1 MSLAQPLA
9 PARRWQFGPIWLVAP
24 TLAFMAVFFL
34 FPMLRLLTLSVV
46 DPATSSLTA
55 QHYGHLADNPVY
67 WRILGIT
74 FRISILTALLSVAL
88 GYPVARWLASYPEER
103 RGKFLF
109 MILLP
114 FWASYLVKT
123 FAWMIILGNRGV
135 LNALFVGSGISDKS
149 LPLMYNEFGVLVG
162 MVHAMMPLAI
172 LTMLPVMSEI
182 DLRLTQ
188 AARSLGAGRT
198 QGFWMVYFPLSIP
211 GVAAAGLL
219 TFITSLGFFIVPAYL
234 GGRGQTMLAQVIITQ
249 VQELVNW
256 AFAAVLAALM
266 VATALIAIWIYD
278 QFFGLSSLTA
288 GSAETGKKRKHGAAL
303 RKAGAHI
310 LETLGRLTSGLDRLG
325 RDSEG
330 EGTPLGTRIYV
341 GAVLVFL
348 ISPMLVVLLLAFTSA
363 SSLAFPPPGFS
374 LRWFEQY
381 FGSPIWIS
389 ATIRSFGVAFATAF
403 CATVLG
409 GLAALALARSSS
421 RWNKLIFGFM
431 LAPMIV
437 PRIVVAVGLFYL
449 MAQIGLVAS
458 NTGLVIGHTLLA
470 IPYTFIAIGAVLKGY
485 DWRLNQAAATL
496 GAGQAT
502 TFRFITLPLLRGG
515 IVSAALFAFVTSFD
529 DLTIALFVSGGL
541 KSTLPKQMWDDMYL
555 QLNPTLA
562 AVSVVVLAIVSLI
575 LIVTQRLTRK

>member
-1 MSLAQPLA
+1 MSLAESGLPG
-9 PARRWQFGPIWLVAP
+9 RRWKFGPIWLVAP
-24 TLAFMAVFFL
+24 TLAFLAVFFL
-34 FPMLRLLTLSVV
+34 FPMLRLLSLSIQETGGAQLTL
-46 DPATSSLTA
+46 A
-55 QHYGHLADNPVY
+55 HYAHLGDNPVY
-67 WRILGIT
+67 WRILAIT
-74 FRISILTALLSVAL
+74 FRISILTALFSVLL
-88 GYPVARWLASYPEER
+88 GYPVARWIAGFPEDR
-103 RGKFLF
+103 RGKVLFLV
-109 MILLP
+109 LLP
-114 FWASYLVKT
+114 FWTSYLVKT
-123 FAWMIILGNRGV
+123 FAWMIMLGNRGV
-135 LNALFVGSGISDKS
+135 FNSLFLGIGLTETP

-162 MVHAMMPLAI
+162 MVHAMTPLAI
-172 LTMLPVMSEI
+172 LTMLPVMSGI
-182 DLRLTQ
+182 DQRLTQ
-188 AARSLGAGRT
+188 AADSLGAGRA
-198 QGFWMVYFPLSIP
+198 QGFWMIYFPLSMP

-256 AFAAVLAALM
+256 AFAAVLAAMM

-278 QFFGLSSLTA
+278 QFFGLSTLTA
-288 GSAETGKKRKHGAAL
+288 GSSGGVGRKRSAMLRRIGTGLLELMGR
-303 RKAGAHI
+303 I
-310 LETLGRLTSGLDRLG
+310 LGPLDRLG
-325 RDSEG
+325 GQAERS
-330 EGTPLGTRIYV
+330 PVLTRVYV
-341 GAVLVFL
+341 WALLLFL
-348 ISPMLVVLLLAFTSA
+348 IAPMVVVLPLAFTSA
-363 SSLAFPPPGFS
+363 SSLAFPPPGYS

-381 FGSPIWIS
+381 LNSPIWVS

-409 GLAALALARSSS
+409 GFAALALARSGS
-421 RWNKLIFGFM
+421 RWNRLIFGLM

-437 PRIVVAVGLFYL
+437 PRIVIAVGLFYL
-449 MAQIGLVAS
+449 MAQIGLVAT

-502 TFRFITLPLLRGG
+502 ILWRITLPLLRGG
-515 IVSAALFAFVTSFD
+515 IISAALFAFVTSFD

-562 AVSVVVLAIVSLI
+562 AVSVVVLTIVTLI
-575 LIVTQRLTRK
+575 LFVAQRLTRK